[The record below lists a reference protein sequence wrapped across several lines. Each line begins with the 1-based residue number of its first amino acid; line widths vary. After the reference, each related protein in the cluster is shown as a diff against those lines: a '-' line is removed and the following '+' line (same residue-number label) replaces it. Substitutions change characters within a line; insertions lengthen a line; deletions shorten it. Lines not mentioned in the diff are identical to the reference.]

1 MRGWVAAA
9 ALVVLL
15 VAATGDQP
23 EELHIAGFFPTTAN
37 LSEGAIGRGVVPA
50 VQLALRHINSSPR
63 FLSGYHLA
71 IYWNDTQCDPAVGMK
86 AFFDMMHKTPKKLV
100 LFGAACNAVTDPIAK
115 ASQFF
120 QLVQL
125 TYADTHPMYTLENY
139 PNFFRVVP
147 SESVFNPGRLALLK
161 YFNWKRVGTLYQTS
175 PRYSLPHTALLT
187 MLESA
192 NITILKFQGIGEGG
206 DIKEEL
212 DKLQAKDVR
221 IILGY
226 FDEYW
231 ARRVFCQAY
240 KMGMYGRK
248 YQWIIVAMYQERWW
262 EVPQPDVTCDP
273 AQITEAV
280 EGYIG
285 MDLLPLSTNENITV
299 SGLTPME
306 YEAEYNMLRTTE
318 YSRFHGYAYDGIWAL
333 ALTIHAVIVRL
344 RANDTRIAEF
354 RYRNHTWGRLFKE
367 ALNDTNFVG
376 VTGPV
381 RFFRNER
388 KGQVLLKQFQH
399 GQEVKIGEYDSLTDN
414 LDLGKGQPIIWR
426 GGSDPPMDQ
435 THIVIQGTRVNLTIY
450 ASLCVFCILG
460 IILATV
466 FLVIN
471 IKFRNQRYI
480 KMSSPYLNNLI
491 IVGCILTYTSVILL
505 GMDSGF
511 TSVANF
517 PYICAARA
525 WVLMSGFTLAFGAM
539 FSKTWRV
546 HAIFTN
552 IKLNKKVI
560 KDYKLFMVVG
570 VFLMLDVI
578 ILTTWQIV
586 DPFYRKAQRGQP
598 VASHGNEDVAV
609 IHEME
614 FCQSHRMTI
623 FLGSIYA
630 YKGLLMAFGCFLAW
644 ETRHVSIPALNDSKY
659 VGMSVYNVV
668 IMCTIGAAIS
678 FVLRDQQD
686 AAFIIISV
694 FIIFCSTTTLCLV
707 FVPKVRL
714 LVELRRNPQA
724 GEHRVRA
731 TLKPLKKSRRDSD
744 DESLFTRIKM
754 LQDENM
760 RYRQRLEEKN
770 IELQSL
776 LLKLKDVEPVIVVT
790 HDAITTIPEVSSPSQ
805 QETSEK
811 ENSKEDTTSIMSLRS
826 ATEED
831 NLFEKSVKR
840 KLSTASLQGS
850 LAAPAPGSA
859 TLGGTG
865 ATSASTTRQR
875 RSGSMQLRPMALARL
890 SSPPSDRHPATVT
903 TTATVL
909 VSGRSPGSPLS
920 PLYPG
925 VGDEEQGRGS
935 LLEGGAV
942 GGMAPYARAIRR
954 TLVNGLSSSVYQ
966 EQADSRR
973 TSCHMATDEAESD
986 SLRGDLRSAGVRRR
1000 AKSLGALRGPAD
1012 DRSSSEEGRQQTAA
1026 VAIIERGDV
1035 PETSALPLPFLPL
1048 FSRLVQDR
1056 TALYSSYPSIK
1067 CDIVEYL

>member
-1 MRGWVAAA
+1 MTPVVCHRDATAQSASTAYQARRPTDSRRTPRLTLDPNRLALTHMRAHSNHVPWHLAFN
-9 ALVVLL
+9 
-15 VAATGDQP
+15 P
-23 EELHIAGFFPTTAN
+23 S
-37 LSEGAIGRGVVPA
+37 LSAIGAGC
-50 VQLALRHINSSPR
+50 IE
-63 FLSGYHLA
+63 
-71 IYWNDTQCDPAVGMK
+71 CDPAVGMK
-86 AFFDMMHKTPKKLV
+86 ALFDMIDKRPKKLV

-147 SESVFNPGRLALLK
+147 SESVFNQARVALLK
-161 YFNWKRVGTLYQTS
+161 HFNWTRVGTLYQTN
-175 PRYSLPHTALLT
+175 PRYALPHSRLLT
-187 MLESA
+187 VLDSA
-192 NITILKFQGIGEGG
+192 NIQIDEVQGIGEGD
-206 DIKEEL
+206 DIEHELEKLKE
-212 DKLQAKDVR
+212 KDVR
-221 IILGY
+221 IILGN
-226 FDEYW
+226 FDEFW
-231 ARRVFCQAY
+231 ARKVFCQAF

-248 YQWIIVAMYQERWW
+248 YQWLIGAMYADRWW
-262 EVPQPDVTCDP
+262 ETPQPDVSCEP
-273 AQITEAV
+273 AQIVEAV

-285 MDLLPLSTNENITV
+285 TDLLPLSTSENITV
-299 SGLTPME
+299 SGLTPTE
-306 YEAEYNMLRTTE
+306 YEAEYNLMRFNE

-333 ALTIHAVIVRL
+333 ALSIHA
-344 RANDTRIAEF
+344 
-354 RYRNHTWGRLFKE
+354 
-367 ALNDTNFVG
+367 
-376 VTGPV
+376 GPV

-388 KGQVLLKQFQH
+388 KGQVLLKQFQKN
-399 GQEVKIGEYDSLTDN
+399 QEVKIGEYDCLTET
-414 LDLGKGQPIIWR
+414 LDLSKGLPIIWR
-426 GGSDPPMDQ
+426 GGSDPPMDR
-435 THIVIQGTRVNLTIY
+435 TLIVIQRTRVNLTIY
-450 ASLCVFCILG
+450 ASLCIFCVLG
-460 IILATV
+460 IILASV

-578 ILTTWQIV
+578 ILTTWQIL
-586 DPFYRKAQRGQP
+586 DPFYREARRGQP
-598 VASHGNEDVAV
+598 VASQGNEDVSV
-609 IHEME
+609 IPEME
-614 FCQSHRMTI
+614 FCQSHKMTI

-731 TLKPLKKSRRDSD
+731 TLKPPKPRRDSD
-744 DESLFTRIKM
+744 DESLFTRIKV

-760 RYRQRLEEKN
+760 RCRQRLEEKN

-805 QETSEK
+805 LETSER
-811 ENSKEDTTSIMSLRS
+811 ENSKEDTTSIISIRS
-826 ATEED
+826 VTEED
-831 NLFEKSVKR
+831 SFMEISV
-840 KLSTASLQGS
+840 
-850 LAAPAPGSA
+850 
-859 TLGGTG
+859 
-865 ATSASTTRQR
+865 
-875 RSGSMQLRPMALARL
+875 
-890 SSPPSDRHPATVT
+890 
-903 TTATVL
+903 
-909 VSGRSPGSPLS
+909 
-920 PLYPG
+920 
-925 VGDEEQGRGS
+925 
-935 LLEGGAV
+935 
-942 GGMAPYARAIRR
+942 
-954 TLVNGLSSSVYQ
+954 
-966 EQADSRR
+966 
-973 TSCHMATDEAESD
+973 
-986 SLRGDLRSAGVRRR
+986 
-1000 AKSLGALRGPAD
+1000 
-1012 DRSSSEEGRQQTAA
+1012 
-1026 VAIIERGDV
+1026 ER
-1035 PETSALPLPFLPL
+1035 
-1048 FSRLVQDR
+1048 
-1056 TALYSSYPSIK
+1056 
-1067 CDIVEYL
+1067 

>member
-1 MRGWVAAA
+1 
-9 ALVVLL
+9 
-15 VAATGDQP
+15 
-23 EELHIAGFFPTTAN
+23 
-37 LSEGAIGRGVVPA
+37 
-50 VQLALRHINSSPR
+50 
-63 FLSGYHLA
+63 
-71 IYWNDTQCDPAVGMK
+71 MK
-86 AFFDMMHKTPKKLV
+86 ALFDMIDKRPKKLV

-147 SESVFNPGRLALLK
+147 SESVFNQARVALLK
-161 YFNWKRVGTLYQTS
+161 HFNWTRVGTLYQTN
-175 PRYSLPHTALLT
+175 PRYALPHSRLLT
-187 MLESA
+187 VLDSA
-192 NITILKFQGIGEGG
+192 NIQIDEVQGIGEGD
-206 DIKEEL
+206 DIEHELEKLKE
-212 DKLQAKDVR
+212 KDVR
-221 IILGY
+221 IILGN
-226 FDEYW
+226 FDEFW
-231 ARRVFCQAY
+231 ARKVFCQAY

-248 YQWIIVAMYQERWW
+248 YQWLIGAMYADRWW
-262 EVPQPDVTCDP
+262 ETPQPDVSCEP
-273 AQITEAV
+273 AQIVEAV

-285 MDLLPLSTNENITV
+285 TDLLPLSTSENITV
-299 SGLTPME
+299 SGLTPTE
-306 YEAEYNMLRTTE
+306 YEAEYNLMRSNE

-333 ALTIHAVIVRL
+333 ALSIHAVIVRL
-344 RANDTRIAEF
+344 RANDTRISEF
-354 RYRNHTWGRLFKE
+354 DYRKQWWGRIFKE
-367 ALNDTNFVG
+367 ALNETNFIG

-388 KGQVLLKQFQH
+388 KGQVLLKQFQK
-399 GQEVKIGEYDSLTDN
+399 GNQEVKIGEYDCLTET
-414 LDLGKGQPIIWR
+414 LDLTRGFPIIWR
-426 GGSDPPMDQ
+426 GGSDPPMDR
-435 THIVIQGTRVNLTIY
+435 TLIVIQRTRVNLTIY
-450 ASLCVFCILG
+450 ASLCIFCVLG
-460 IILATV
+460 IILASV

-586 DPFYRKAQRGQP
+586 DPFYREARRGQP
-598 VASHGNEDVAV
+598 VTSNEDVSV
-609 IHEME
+609 IPEME
-614 FCQSHRMTI
+614 FCQSHKMTI

-707 FVPKVRL
+707 FVPK

-731 TLKPLKKSRRDSD
+731 TLKPPKPRRDSD
-744 DESLFTRIKM
+744 DESLFTRIKV

-760 RYRQRLEEKN
+760 RCRQRLEEKN

-805 QETSEK
+805 LETSERA
-811 ENSKEDTTSIMSLRS
+811 ENSKEDTTSIISIRS
-826 ATEED
+826 VTEED
-831 NLFEKSVKR
+831 SFMEISVER
-840 KLSTASLQGS
+840 KHSTASLQGS
-850 LAAPAPGSA
+850 PAAMNRGGGASRQQRRASVQLRLTQQQHHHQHHQQPTAPCGGRESHHRTLANGLALHADRAASSDVVPLPPHS
-859 TLGGTG
+859 
-865 ATSASTTRQR
+865 TSASHCHTPRV
-875 RSGSMQLRPMALARL
+875 PAAPEA
-890 SSPPSDRHPATVT
+890 SP
-903 TTATVL
+903 
-909 VSGRSPGSPLS
+909 
-920 PLYPG
+920 
-925 VGDEEQGRGS
+925 
-935 LLEGGAV
+935 
-942 GGMAPYARAIRR
+942 
-954 TLVNGLSSSVYQ
+954 YQ
-966 EQADSRR
+966 HHQQQHQQQQMS
-973 TSCHMATDEAESD
+973 
-986 SLRGDLRSAGVRRR
+986 VRRR
-1000 AKSLGALRGPAD
+1000 AKSLGALRGPEQP
-1012 DRSSSEEGRQQTAA
+1012 SSSSQHHQASGTSPSGTAT
-1026 VAIIERGDV
+1026 VSLIEPDGA
-1035 PETSALPLPFLPL
+1035 PLLPFL
-1048 FSRLVQDR
+1048 FSRMVQDR

>member
-1 MRGWVAAA
+1 MRA
-9 ALVVLL
+9 ALVPPLRPPVVLL
-15 VAATGDQP
+15 LLFVLGGRWTSSLTARVDEDAQAERDERALHQLYEPGTPPSSPEDEP
-23 EELHIAGFFPTTAN
+23 EELLIAGFFPTTLN

-50 VQLALRHINSSPR
+50 VNLALRHINSSPH
-63 FLSGYHLA
+63 FLPGYRLD
-71 IYWNDTQCDPAVGMK
+71 IIWNDTQCDPAVGMK
-86 AFFDMMHKTPKKLV
+86 ALFDMIDKRPKKLV

-147 SESVFNPGRLALLK
+147 SESVFNQARVALLK
-161 YFNWKRVGTLYQTS
+161 HFNWTRVGTLYQTN
-175 PRYSLPHTALLT
+175 PRYALPHSRLLT
-187 MLESA
+187 VLDSA
-192 NITILKFQGIGEGG
+192 NIQIDEVQGIGEGD
-206 DIKEEL
+206 DIEHELEKLKE
-212 DKLQAKDVR
+212 KDVR
-221 IILGY
+221 IILGN
-226 FDEYW
+226 FDEFW
-231 ARRVFCQAY
+231 ARKVFCQAY

-248 YQWIIVAMYQERWW
+248 YQWLIGAMYADRWW
-262 EVPQPDVTCDP
+262 ETPQPDVSCEP
-273 AQITEAV
+273 AQIVEAV

-285 MDLLPLSTNENITV
+285 TDLLPLSTSENITV
-299 SGLTPME
+299 SGLTPTE
-306 YEAEYNMLRTTE
+306 YEAEYNLMRSNE

-333 ALTIHAVIVRL
+333 ALSIHAVIVRL
-344 RANDTRIAEF
+344 RANDTRISEF
-354 RYRNHTWGRLFKE
+354 DYRKQWWGRIFKE
-367 ALNDTNFVG
+367 ALNETNFIG

-388 KGQVLLKQFQH
+388 KGQVLLKQFQRN
-399 GQEVKIGEYDSLTDN
+399 QEVKIGEYDCLTET
-414 LDLGKGQPIIWR
+414 LDLTRGFPIIWR
-426 GGSDPPMDQ
+426 GGSDPPMDR
-435 THIVIQGTRVNLTIY
+435 TLIVIQRTRVNLTIY
-450 ASLCVFCILG
+450 ASLCIFCVLG
-460 IILATV
+460 IILASV

-586 DPFYRKAQRGQP
+586 DPFYREARRGQP
-598 VASHGNEDVAV
+598 VASQGNEDVSV
-609 IHEME
+609 IPEME
-614 FCQSHRMTI
+614 FCQSHKMTI

-731 TLKPLKKSRRDSD
+731 TLKPPKPRRDSD
-744 DESLFTRIKM
+744 DESLFTRIKV

-760 RYRQRLEEKN
+760 RCRQRLEEKN

-805 QETSEK
+805 LETSER
-811 ENSKEDTTSIMSLRS
+811 ENSKEDTTSIISIRS
-826 ATEED
+826 VTEED
-831 NLFEKSVKR
+831 SFMEISVER
-840 KLSTASLQGS
+840 KHSTASLQGS
-850 LAAPAPGSA
+850 PAAMNR
-859 TLGGTG
+859 GGG
-865 ATSASTTRQR
+865 ASRQQR
-875 RSGSMQLRPMALARL
+875 RASVQLRLTQQQHHHQHHQQP
-890 SSPPSDRHPATVT
+890 
-903 TTATVL
+903 TAPCG
-909 VSGRSPGSPLS
+909 GRESHH
-920 PLYPG
+920 
-925 VGDEEQGRGS
+925 
-935 LLEGGAV
+935 
-942 GGMAPYARAIRR
+942 R
-954 TLVNGLSSSVYQ
+954 TLANGLALHADRAASSDAPEASPYQ
-966 EQADSRR
+966 HHQQQHQQQQMS
-973 TSCHMATDEAESD
+973 
-986 SLRGDLRSAGVRRR
+986 VRRR
-1000 AKSLGALRGPAD
+1000 AKSLGALRGPEQP
-1012 DRSSSEEGRQQTAA
+1012 SSSSQHHQASGASPSGTAT
-1026 VAIIERGDV
+1026 VSLIEPDGA
-1035 PETSALPLPFLPL
+1035 PLLPFL
-1048 FSRLVQDR
+1048 FSRMVQDR

>member
-1 MRGWVAAA
+1 MTRR
-9 ALVVLL
+9 
-15 VAATGDQP
+15 QP
-23 EELHIAGFFPTTAN
+23 
-37 LSEGAIGRGVVPA
+37 
-50 VQLALRHINSSPR
+50 
-63 FLSGYHLA
+63 
-71 IYWNDTQCDPAVGMK
+71 
-86 AFFDMMHKTPKKLV
+86 
-100 LFGAACNAVTDPIAK
+100 
-115 ASQFF
+115 
-120 QLVQL
+120 
-125 TYADTHPMYTLENY
+125 
-139 PNFFRVVP
+139 
-147 SESVFNPGRLALLK
+147 NP
-161 YFNWKRVGTLYQTS
+161 
-175 PRYSLPHTALLT
+175 PHSRLLT
-187 MLESA
+187 VLDSA
-192 NITILKFQGIGEGG
+192 NIQIDEVQGIGEGD
-206 DIKEEL
+206 DIEHELEKLKE
-212 DKLQAKDVR
+212 KDVR
-221 IILGY
+221 IILGN

-231 ARRVFCQAY
+231 ARKVFCQAF

-248 YQWIIVAMYQERWW
+248 YQWIIVAMYAERWW
-262 EVPQPDVTCDP
+262 ETPQPDVSCEP
-273 AQITEAV
+273 AQIVEAV

-285 MDLLPLSTNENITV
+285 TDLLPLSTSENITV
-299 SGLTPME
+299 SGLTPTE
-306 YEAEYNMLRTTE
+306 YEAEYNLMRTNE

-333 ALTIHAVIVRL
+333 ALSIHAVIVRL
-344 RANDTRIAEF
+344 RANDTRISEF
-354 RYRNHTWGRLFKE
+354 DYRKRSWGRLFNE
-367 ALNDTNFVG
+367 ALNDTNFIG

-388 KGQVLLKQFQH
+388 KGQILLKQFQKN
-399 GQEVKIGEYDSLTDN
+399 QEVKIGEYDCLTET
-414 LDLGKGQPIIWR
+414 LDLNKGLPIIWR
-426 GGSDPPMDQ
+426 GGRDPPMDR
-435 THIVIQGTRVNLTIY
+435 TLIVIQRTRVNLTIY
-450 ASLCVFCILG
+450 ASLCIFCVLG
-460 IILATV
+460 IILASV

-586 DPFYRKAQRGQP
+586 DPFYREARRGQP
-598 VASHGNEDVAV
+598 VASQGNEDVSV
-609 IHEME
+609 IPEME
-614 FCQSHRMTI
+614 FCQSHKMTI

-744 DESLFTRIKM
+744 DESLFTRIKV

-760 RYRQRLEEKN
+760 RCRQRLEEKN

-776 LLKLKDVEPVIVVT
+776 LLKLKDAEPVIVVT

-805 QETSEK
+805 LETSERA
-811 ENSKEDTTSIMSLRS
+811 ENSKEDTTSIISIRS
-826 ATEED
+826 VTEED
-831 NLFEKSVKR
+831 NFIELTVKR
-840 KLSTASLQGS
+840 QHSTASLQGS
-850 LAAPAPGSA
+850 PAALTAMGRGGASRQQRSGSVQLRLLQHHHQPPQKQQQQPKQQPGQQQQQQPSA
-859 TLGGTG
+859 TAAAAAGG
-865 ATSASTTRQR
+865 ATSRASTEAPHR
-875 RSGSMQLRPMALARL
+875 ALA
-890 SSPPSDRHPATVT
+890 
-903 TTATVL
+903 
-909 VSGRSPGSPLS
+909 
-920 PLYPG
+920 
-925 VGDEEQGRGS
+925 
-935 LLEGGAV
+935 
-942 GGMAPYARAIRR
+942 
-954 TLVNGLSSSVYQ
+954 NGLTLHSERTSSSDAPEPSLYQ
-966 EQADSRR
+966 QQQHQHQQQQQQMS
-973 TSCHMATDEAESD
+973 
-986 SLRGDLRSAGVRRR
+986 VRRR
-1000 AKSLGALRGPAD
+1000 AKSLGALRGPEQTQHAQ
-1012 DRSSSEEGRQQTAA
+1012 SSSAVSAASTASTTT
-1026 VAIIERGDV
+1026 VSLIEPD
-1035 PETSALPLPFLPL
+1035 SAASAPLLPFL

>member
-1 MRGWVAAA
+1 MRA
-9 ALVVLL
+9 ALVPPLLLRPPVVALLLLLL
-15 VAATGDQP
+15 VLGGRWTATSSLAAEDAEREERALHYRDQPGGGTSPSPEDEP
-23 EELHIAGFFPTTAN
+23 EELLIAGFFPTTLN

-50 VQLALRHINSSPR
+50 VNLALRHINSSPH
-63 FLSGYHLA
+63 FLPGYKLD
-71 IYWNDTQCDPAVGMK
+71 IIWNDTKCDPAVGMK
-86 AFFDMMHKTPKKLV
+86 ALFDMIDKRPKKLV

-147 SESVFNPGRLALLK
+147 SESVFNQARVALLK
-161 YFNWKRVGTLYQTS
+161 HFNWTRVGTLYQTN
-175 PRYSLPHTALLT
+175 PRYALPHSRLLT
-187 MLESA
+187 VLDSA
-192 NITILKFQGIGEGG
+192 NIQIDEVQGIGEGD
-206 DIKEEL
+206 DIEHELEKLKE
-212 DKLQAKDVR
+212 KDVR
-221 IILGY
+221 IILGN
-226 FDEYW
+226 FDEFW
-231 ARRVFCQAY
+231 ARKVFCQAY

-248 YQWIIVAMYQERWW
+248 YQWLIGAMYADRWW
-262 EVPQPDVTCDP
+262 ETPQPDVSCEP
-273 AQITEAV
+273 AQIVEAV

-285 MDLLPLSTNENITV
+285 TDLLPLSTSENITV
-299 SGLTPME
+299 SGLTPTE
-306 YEAEYNMLRTTE
+306 YEAEYNLMRFNE

-333 ALTIHAVIVRL
+333 ALSIHAVIVRL
-344 RANDTRIAEF
+344 RANDTRISEF
-354 RYRNHTWGRLFKE
+354 DYRKQWWGRLFKE
-367 ALNDTNFVG
+367 ALNETNFIG

-388 KGQVLLKQFQH
+388 KGQVLLKQFQKN
-399 GQEVKIGEYDSLTDN
+399 QEVKIGEYDCLTET
-414 LDLGKGQPIIWR
+414 LDLSKGFSIIWR
-426 GGSDPPMDQ
+426 GGSDPPMDR
-435 THIVIQGTRVNLTIY
+435 TLIVIQRTRVNLTIY
-450 ASLCVFCILG
+450 ASLCIFCVLG
-460 IILATV
+460 IILASV

-586 DPFYRKAQRGQP
+586 DPFYREARRGQP
-598 VASHGNEDVAV
+598 VASQGNEDVSV
-609 IHEME
+609 IPEME
-614 FCQSHRMTI
+614 FCQSHKMTI

-707 FVPKVRL
+707 FVPK

-744 DESLFTRIKM
+744 DESLFTRIKV

-760 RYRQRLEEKN
+760 RCRQRLEEKN

-805 QETSEK
+805 LETSER
-811 ENSKEDTTSIMSLRS
+811 ENSKEDTTSIISIRS
-826 ATEED
+826 VTEED
-831 NLFEKSVKR
+831 NFMEISVKR

-850 LAAPAPGSA
+850 PAALAAMGR
-859 TLGGTG
+859 GGGG
-865 ATSASTTRQR
+865 ASRQQ
-875 RSGSMQLRPMALARL
+875 RSGSVQLRLTQHHHQQQHQQPMHSASPYGGGRESHHRALANGLALHADRAA
-890 SSPPSDRHPATVT
+890 SSDE
-903 TTATVL
+903 
-909 VSGRSPGSPLS
+909 LS
-920 PLYPG
+920 PLLALPDQDCQDFQS
-925 VGDEEQGRGS
+925 DES
-935 LLEGGAV
+935 
-942 GGMAPYARAIRR
+942 P
-954 TLVNGLSSSVYQ
+954 
-966 EQADSRR
+966 
-973 TSCHMATDEAESD
+973 EASPQQQQQQM
-986 SLRGDLRSAGVRRR
+986 SVRRR
-1000 AKSLGALRGPAD
+1000 AKSLGALRGPEQP
-1012 DRSSSEEGRQQTAA
+1012 SSSHHQQATSPSGAA
-1026 VAIIERGDV
+1026 TVSLIEPDGA
-1035 PETSALPLPFLPL
+1035 PLLPFL
-1048 FSRLVQDR
+1048 FSRMVQDR

>member
-1 MRGWVAAA
+1 MRA
-9 ALVVLL
+9 ALVPPLRPPVVLL
-15 VAATGDQP
+15 LLFVLGGRWTSSLTARVDEDAQAERDERALHQLYEPGTPPSSPEDEP
-23 EELHIAGFFPTTAN
+23 EELLIAGFFPTTLN

-50 VQLALRHINSSPR
+50 VNLALRHINSSPH
-63 FLSGYHLA
+63 FLPGYRLD
-71 IYWNDTQCDPAVGMK
+71 IIWNDTQCDPAVGMK
-86 AFFDMMHKTPKKLV
+86 ALFDMIDKRPKKLV

-147 SESVFNPGRLALLK
+147 SESVFNQARVALLK
-161 YFNWKRVGTLYQTS
+161 HFNWTRVGTLYQTN
-175 PRYSLPHTALLT
+175 PRYALPHSRLLT
-187 MLESA
+187 VLDSA
-192 NITILKFQGIGEGG
+192 NIQIDEVQGIGEGD
-206 DIKEEL
+206 DIEHELEKLKE
-212 DKLQAKDVR
+212 KDVR
-221 IILGY
+221 IILGN
-226 FDEYW
+226 FDEFW
-231 ARRVFCQAY
+231 ARKVFCQAY

-248 YQWIIVAMYQERWW
+248 YQWLIGAMYADRWW
-262 EVPQPDVTCDP
+262 ETPQPDVSCEP
-273 AQITEAV
+273 AQIVEAV

-285 MDLLPLSTNENITV
+285 TDLLPLSTSENITV
-299 SGLTPME
+299 SGLTPTE
-306 YEAEYNMLRTTE
+306 YEAEYNLMRSNE

-333 ALTIHAVIVRL
+333 ALSIHAVIVRL
-344 RANDTRIAEF
+344 RANDTRISEF
-354 RYRNHTWGRLFKE
+354 DYRKQWWGRIFKE
-367 ALNDTNFVG
+367 ALNETNFIG

-388 KGQVLLKQFQH
+388 KGQVLLKQFQRN
-399 GQEVKIGEYDSLTDN
+399 QEVKIGEYDCLTET
-414 LDLGKGQPIIWR
+414 LDLTRGFPIIWR
-426 GGSDPPMDQ
+426 GGSDPPMDR
-435 THIVIQGTRVNLTIY
+435 TLIVIQRTRVNLTIY
-450 ASLCVFCILG
+450 ASLCIFCVLG
-460 IILATV
+460 IILASV

-586 DPFYRKAQRGQP
+586 DPFYREARRGQP
-598 VASHGNEDVAV
+598 VASQGNEDVSV
-609 IHEME
+609 IPEME
-614 FCQSHRMTI
+614 FCQSHKMTI

-707 FVPKVRL
+707 FVPK

-731 TLKPLKKSRRDSD
+731 TLKPPKPRRDSD
-744 DESLFTRIKM
+744 DESLFTRIKV

-760 RYRQRLEEKN
+760 RCRQRLEEKN

-805 QETSEK
+805 LETSERA
-811 ENSKEDTTSIMSLRS
+811 ENSKEDTTSIISIRS
-826 ATEED
+826 VTEED
-831 NLFEKSVKR
+831 SFMEISVER
-840 KLSTASLQGS
+840 KHSTASLQGS
-850 LAAPAPGSA
+850 PAAMNR
-859 TLGGTG
+859 GGG
-865 ATSASTTRQR
+865 ASRQQR
-875 RSGSMQLRPMALARL
+875 RASVQLRLTQQQHHHQHHQQP
-890 SSPPSDRHPATVT
+890 
-903 TTATVL
+903 TAPCG
-909 VSGRSPGSPLS
+909 GRESHH
-920 PLYPG
+920 
-925 VGDEEQGRGS
+925 
-935 LLEGGAV
+935 
-942 GGMAPYARAIRR
+942 R
-954 TLVNGLSSSVYQ
+954 TLANGLALHADRAASSDAPEASPYQ
-966 EQADSRR
+966 HHQQQHQQQQMS
-973 TSCHMATDEAESD
+973 
-986 SLRGDLRSAGVRRR
+986 VRRR
-1000 AKSLGALRGPAD
+1000 AKSLGALRGPEQP
-1012 DRSSSEEGRQQTAA
+1012 SSSSQHHQASGASPSGTAT
-1026 VAIIERGDV
+1026 VSLIEPDGA
-1035 PETSALPLPFLPL
+1035 PLLPFL
-1048 FSRLVQDR
+1048 FSRMVQDR

>member
-1 MRGWVAAA
+1 MRAALVPPLPLRPPRVPAPLLLVVLVAAA
-9 ALVVLL
+9 TLL
-15 VAATGDQP
+15 VLGGRAAALAAPHRNRPAAEDEEEHVVASSHQEP
-23 EELHIAGFFPTTAN
+23 EELLIAGFFPTTVN

-50 VQLALRHINSSPR
+50 VNLALRHINSSPH
-63 FLSGYHLA
+63 FLPGYKLD
-71 IYWNDTQCDPAVGMK
+71 IIWNDTQCDPAVGMK
-86 AFFDMMHKTPKKLV
+86 ALFDMIDKRPKKLM

-147 SESVFNPGRLALLK
+147 SESVFNAARLALLK
-161 YFNWKRVGTLYQTS
+161 EYKWTRVGTLYQTN
-175 PRYSLPHTALLT
+175 PRYALPHSRLLT
-187 MLESA
+187 VLDTADIQIDEV
-192 NITILKFQGIGEGG
+192 QGIGEGD
-206 DIKEEL
+206 DIEHELEKLKE
-212 DKLQAKDVR
+212 KDVR
-221 IILGY
+221 IILGN
-226 FDEYW
+226 FDEFW
-231 ARRVFCQAY
+231 ARKVFCQAF

-248 YQWIIVAMYQERWW
+248 YQWIIVAMYAERWW
-262 EVPQPDVTCDP
+262 ETPQPDVSCDP
-273 AQITEAV
+273 AQIVEAV

-285 MDLLPLSTNENITV
+285 TDLLPLSTSENITV
-299 SGLTPME
+299 SGLTPTE
-306 YEAEYNMLRTTE
+306 YEAEYNLMRSGE

-333 ALTIHAVIVRL
+333 ALSIHAVIVRL
-344 RANDTRIAEF
+344 RANDTRISEF
-354 RYRNHTWGRLFKE
+354 DYRKASWGRLFKE
-367 ALNDTNFVG
+367 ALNDTNFIG

-388 KGQVLLKQFQH
+388 KGQVLLKQFQKN
-399 GQEVKIGEYDSLTDN
+399 QEVKIGEFDCLTDSLDMS
-414 LDLGKGQPIIWR
+414 KGVSVIWR
-426 GGSDPPMDQ
+426 GGTDAPKDRTLIRTMQ
-435 THIVIQGTRVNLTIY
+435 TRVNLTIY
-450 ASLCVFCILG
+450 TSLCICSVLG
-460 IILATV
+460 IILASV

-505 GMDSGF
+505 GMDSGI
-511 TSVANF
+511 TGVSHF

-578 ILTTWQIV
+578 ILTTWQIL
-586 DPFYRKAQRGQP
+586 DPFYREARRGQP
-598 VASHGNEDVAV
+598 VASQGNEDVSV
-609 IHEME
+609 IPEME
-614 FCQSHRMTI
+614 YCQSHKMTI

-707 FVPKVRL
+707 FVPK

-744 DESLFTRIKM
+744 DESLFTRIKV

-760 RYRQRLEEKN
+760 RCRQRLEEKN

-805 QETSEK
+805 LETSERA
-811 ENSKEDTTSIMSLRS
+811 ENSKEDTTSIISIRS
-826 ATEED
+826 VTEED
-831 NLFEKSVKR
+831 SFMEITVKR

-850 LAAPAPGSA
+850 PAALAAMGRGG
-859 TLGGTG
+859 GGT
-865 ATSASTTRQR
+865 RQQ
-875 RSGSMQLRPMALARL
+875 RSGSVQLRVMHHHQPAHAGGGRAAEHRAIANGLALHAERTA
-890 SSPPSDRHPATVT
+890 SSDE
-903 TTATVL
+903 
-909 VSGRSPGSPLS
+909 LS
-920 PLYPG
+920 PLLALPDQDCQDFQS
-925 VGDEEQGRGS
+925 DESPE
-935 LLEGGAV
+935 
-942 GGMAPYARAIRR
+942 
-954 TLVNGLSSSVYQ
+954 
-966 EQADSRR
+966 
-973 TSCHMATDEAESD
+973 ATPQQQQMS
-986 SLRGDLRSAGVRRR
+986 VRRR
-1000 AKSLGALRGPAD
+1000 AKSLGALRGPEQ
-1012 DRSSSEEGRQQTAA
+1012 SSQHRHQEASATSPAGGAT
-1026 VAIIERGDV
+1026 VSLIEPDGA
-1035 PETSALPLPFLPL
+1035 PLLPFL
-1048 FSRLVQDR
+1048 FSRMVQDR